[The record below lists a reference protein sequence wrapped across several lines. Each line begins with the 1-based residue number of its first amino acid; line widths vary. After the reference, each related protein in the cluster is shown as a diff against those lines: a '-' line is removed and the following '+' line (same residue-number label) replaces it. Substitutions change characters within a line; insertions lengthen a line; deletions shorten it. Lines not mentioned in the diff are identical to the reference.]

1 MIKIIP
7 LVGKNQGNCKVSS
20 WMDTG
25 QQTESRTGGCHCKM
39 CWKGQYDRAIEVL
52 GHEIVFII
60 HTKSRNI
67 VILGRFMLP
76 PLKIG
81 NSF

>member
-7 LVGKNQGNCKVSS
+7 LVDKNQGNCKVSS
-20 WMDTG
+20 WMDNG
-25 QQTESRTGGCHCKM
+25 QQTESWTRGCYCKM

-52 GHEIVFII
+52 GHEISVF
-60 HTKSRNI
+60 HAKSRNI
-67 VILGRFMLP
+67 VMLGRSILS